1 MDDDFID
8 MMEGKDRL
16 SGSATDT
23 KLELA
28 RQLFVSL
35 ESQILLADR
44 KVQAVFGLN
53 AFLVA
58 ALSLQNQRS
67 LQSILSAGLTVNIVL
82 DLLLKISFLVCVSI
96 ATWSAVRALTPRVRR
111 KVRTSSQ
118 QKSSLFFFNDIK
130 AQTFREFSSAFIKLT
145 HEEALEELLGS
156 AYALSGILQIKYK
169 MLKRS
174 IFFISLALLVWILL
188 QINKFTA

>member
-8 MMEGKDRL
+8 IMEGKDRL
-16 SGSATDT
+16 SGSASDT

-67 LQSILSAGLTVNIVL
+67 LQSILSAGLTVNVVL
-82 DLLLKISFLVCVSI
+82 DLFLKISFLICVSI
-96 ATWSAVRALTPRVRR
+96 ATWSAVGALTPRVRQ
-111 KVRTSSQ
+111 KVTTSGQ

-130 AQTFREFSSAFIKLT
+130 AQTFREFSSAFRKLT